1 MNSLFFILS
10 GGTLIRF
17 IPSFG
22 RGNLHLDNRSF
33 ILHPFKF
40 SRSGYLLH
48 HIKLTCLLAGF
59 FERIHENRKKYT
71 KSESKPNCY
80 HHSNCRTET
89 NKPRP
94 NAVLIVRR
102 DFIAADSHGSEFY
115 FVLCQTST
123 VRKKPFDAHDT
134 SSPIAQ
140 CAILTH
146 LSHLPRETNCCLAT

>member
-1 MNSLFFILS
+1 MLRSLAQASHGIAFRRLVHAFWRD
-10 GGTLIRF
+10 TH
-17 IPSFG
+17 SFHSVIWE

-40 SRSGYLLH
+40 ARSGYLLH
-48 HIKLTCLLAGF
+48 HIKLTCILAGF

-80 HHSNCRTET
+80 HHSSCRTET

-102 DFIAADSHGSEFY
+102 DFIAAESHGSE
-115 FVLCQTST
+115 
-123 VRKKPFDAHDT
+123 
-134 SSPIAQ
+134 
-140 CAILTH
+140 
-146 LSHLPRETNCCLAT
+146 LPNQYREEETL